1 MQYQAMDA
9 VLVPTWAMRG
19 KYCPNLVFPLGDFQ
33 MLLTMA
39 VVTKLF

>member
-1 MQYQAMDA
+1 MLYQAMYA
-9 VLVPTWAMRG
+9 ILVPTWAMHR
-19 KYCPNLVFPLGDFQ
+19 KYCPNPVFPLGDFQ